1 MSNLIK
7 SVEFKTVQFNGV
19 DILAVKGSDGK
30 IYVSI
35 KKICE
40 DLGLSHQGQLRRI
53 KRNDSLTD
61 SLIIMALPSNGGIQ
75 NVSCLDINSLP
86 FFFIGIV
93 TEKCKPEI
101 RPYLLDFQLKA
112 KDILAKAFINP
123 EPETI
128 VNQPKSLSEALFL
141 AVKIAE
147 EEEKNRL
154 LINH

>member
-40 DLGLSHQGQLRRI
+40 ELGLDFSGQLKRI
-53 KRNDSLTD
+53 KRNDV
-61 SLIIMALPSNGGIQ
+61 LIDGLIQMSTPSNGGIQ
-75 NVSCLDINSLP
+75 NISCLDINSLP
-86 FFFIGIV
+86 FFLIGIV

-112 KDILAKAFINP
+112 KDILAKAFINQ
-123 EPETI
+123 EPAPI
-128 VNQPKSLSEALFL
+128 VNQPKSLSEALLFASKL
-141 AVKIAE
+141 AK
-147 EEEKNRL
+147 EEEKKM
-154 LINH
+154 IQYSV

>member
-19 DILAVKGSDGK
+19 DFLAVKGSDGK
-30 IYVSI
+30 IYASI

-40 DLGLSHQGQLRRI
+40 DLGLDFSGQLKRI
-53 KRNDSLTD
+53 KRHGVLVDD
-61 SLIIMALPSNGGIQ
+61 LIQMSIPSNGGLQ
-75 NVSCLDINSLP
+75 SVSCLDINSLP

-93 TEKCKPEI
+93 ISKCKPEI

-112 KDILAKAFINP
+112 KDVLFKAFFKP
-123 EPETI
+123 EPAPI

-147 EEEKNRL
+147 EEERKMNPYFV
-154 LINH
+154 